1 MGVKGEYGKWGCDDY
16 WLTTL
21 AINIHSDGLV
31 SPMEYRE
38 GWLPSVLLRCV
49 PAVQNVLVS
58 GANIRP
64 QNILWAVLGCV
75 HSLDVIQW
83 PWRYGE
89 CDVPSESYRHIDS
102 TVVVML
108 RLNELA

>member
-16 WLTTL
+16 WLTTR

-58 GANIRP
+58 GTNIRP
-64 QNILWAVLGCV
+64 QNILWAAFTHWMSFSGHGDMENVMFLRN
-75 HSLDVIQW
+75 HTDI
-83 PWRYGE
+83 
-89 CDVPSESYRHIDS
+89 YR
-102 TVVVML
+102 
-108 RLNELA
+108 